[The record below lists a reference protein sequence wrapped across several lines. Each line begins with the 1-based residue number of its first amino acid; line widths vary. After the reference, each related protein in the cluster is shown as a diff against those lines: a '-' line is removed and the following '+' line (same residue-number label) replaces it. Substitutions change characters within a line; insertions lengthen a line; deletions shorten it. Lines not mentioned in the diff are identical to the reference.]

1 MGLFDRFREKKPAPL
16 AFPATLGAVTSGTFV
31 PMNQIPDEVFSS
43 GVLGTCCG
51 VEPEEGRVVAP
62 ISGKVTQ
69 VADTLH
75 AVGLKAGGMELLI
88 HVGVDTVD
96 MEGRGFSV
104 KVKVGQSVEKGQELL
119 TMDLEQIRAAG
130 HPTTTILAV
139 TNSDDFSTVEEI
151 SFGRVNSGDAVLR
164 ISK

>member
-1 MGLFDRFREKKPAPL
+1 MGLFDRFREKKAAPL
-16 AFPATLGAVTSGTFV
+16 EFPVVLGAVTTGTFV
-31 PMNQIPDEVFSS
+31 PMAQIPDAVFSA

-51 VEPEEGRVVAP
+51 VEPEEGRIVAP
-62 ISGKVTQ
+62 VSGKVTQ

-75 AVGLKAGGMELLI
+75 AVGLEASGMEILI

-96 MEGRGFSV
+96 MNGRGFSA

-119 TMDLEQIRAAG
+119 TMDLKEIQAAG

-139 TNSDDFSTVEEI
+139 TNSDDFSSVEEVA
-151 SFGRVNSGDAVLR
+151 SGKVKCGDAVLR
-164 ISK
+164 VSK

>member
-1 MGLFDRFREKKPAPL
+1 MGLFDRLRDKKQPAV
-16 AFPATLGAVTSGTFV
+16 AFPAMLSATTSGVFV
-31 PMNQIPDEVFSS
+31 PMSKIPDEIFST

-75 AVGLKAGGMELLI
+75 AVGLEAGGMEILI

-96 MEGRGFSV
+96 MNGRGFSC
-104 KVKVGQSVEKGQELL
+104 KVSVGQSVEKGQELL
-119 TMDLEQIRAAG
+119 TMDLKEIRAAG
-130 HPTTTILAV
+130 HPTTTILVV
-139 TNSDDFSTVEEI
+139 TNSDDFSAVEEVG
-151 SFGRVNSGDAVLR
+151 SGSVNCGDAILR
-164 ISK
+164 VSK

>member
-1 MGLFDRFREKKPAPL
+1 ME
-16 AFPATLGAVTSGTFV
+16 
-31 PMNQIPDEVFSS
+31 QIPDEVFSA

-51 VEPEEGRVVAP
+51 VEPEEGHVVAP

-75 AVGLKAGGMELLI
+75 AVGLEAGGMEILI

-96 MEGRGFSV
+96 MNGKGFSC

-119 TMDLEQIRAAG
+119 TVDLKEIQAAG
-130 HPTTTILAV
+130 HPTTIIMAV
-139 TNSDDFSTVEEI
+139 TNSDDFSAIETTT
-151 SFGRVNSGDAVLR
+151 SGKVDIGTPVLQ

>member
-1 MGLFDRFREKKPAPL
+1 MGLFDRLREKKATPVE
-16 AFPATLGAVTSGTFV
+16 FPAALGAVTSGTFV
-31 PMNQIPDEVFSS
+31 PMAQIPDAVFST
-43 GVLGTCCG
+43 GMLGICCG

-62 ISGKVTQ
+62 IGGKVTQ

-75 AVGLKAGGMELLI
+75 AVGLEAGGMELLI

-96 MEGRGFSV
+96 MEGRGFSA

-139 TNSDDFSTVEEI
+139 TNSDDFSTVDEI
-151 SFGRVNSGDAVLR
+151 ASGRVNSGDAVLR
-164 ISK
+164 VSK

>member
-1 MGLFDRFREKKPAPL
+1 MGFFSLMKKKKEVSIE
-16 AFPATLGAVTSGTFV
+16 FPATLGAVTAGLV
-31 PMNQIPDEVFSS
+31 APMSEIPDEIFSA

-51 VEPEEGRVVAP
+51 IEPEEGRVVAP
-62 ISGKVTQ
+62 ISGKITQ

-75 AVGLKAGGMELLI
+75 AVGLEAGGMELLI

-96 MEGRGFSV
+96 MNGRGFSC

-139 TNSDDFSTVEEI
+139 TNSDDFASVEETA
-151 SFGRVNSGDAVLR
+151 SGRVSQGAPVLR
-164 ISK
+164 VSK

>member
-1 MGLFDRFREKKPAPL
+1 MGFFDRLREKKAAPFE
-16 AFPATLGAVTSGTFV
+16 FPATLGAVMSGTFV
-31 PMNQIPDEVFSS
+31 PMAQIPDAVFSS

-51 VEPEEGRVVAP
+51 IEPEEGRVVAP
-62 ISGKVTQ
+62 VSGKVTQ

-75 AVGLKAGGMELLI
+75 AVGLEAGGMDLLI

-96 MEGRGFSV
+96 MEGKGFSV
-104 KVKVGQSVEKGQELL
+104 KVKVGQSVEKGQELQ

-139 TNSDDFSTVEEI
+139 KNSDDFSTVEEDA
-151 SFGRVNSGDAVLR
+151 SGRVNSGDAVLR